1 MRVLLITLV
10 SLLSAI
16 NSDAF
21 SINSSPTCRTF
32 TQRSAHHSDSSAP
45 DFASQNEDVLVNE
58 NTKKK
63 ANNFMAAVVLSW
75 GLTASACFA
84 ANVNVDV
91 SDTTGINTNSLY
103 ADTSLMVALSDKD
116 FADFS
121 LPSYSS
127 ALQSETNS
135 NMKGEKYLLGEESRT
150 WDTTAVKGSSASAPA
165 AKQSEPVEDVKLDK
179 AAAKEAKMARQKAA
193 KEAQQAAIDAALA
206 AAAAAKE

>member
-21 SINSSPTCRTF
+21 SINSSPTCRTS
-32 TQRSAHHSDSSAP
+32 THRSAYPDSSAP
-45 DFASQNEDVLVNE
+45 DFASQTEDVLV

-63 ANNFMAAVVLSW
+63 ANNFMAAVALSW
-75 GLTASACFA
+75 GVAASACFA
-84 ANVNVDV
+84 ANMDV
-91 SDTTGINTNSLY
+91 SDTSSMVTTDSSSFH

-121 LPSYSS
+121 LPSYSA

-135 NMKGEKYLLGEESRT
+135 SLKGEKFLLGEESKS
-150 WDTTAVKGSSASAPA
+150 WDTTTVKGSSASAPA
-165 AKQSEPVEDVKLDK
+165 AKESESAEEVKLDK

-193 KEAQQAAIDAALA
+193 KEAQQVAIEAALA